1 MPDKTGPARPR
12 GLNLFYVSLP
22 FCAAI
27 AAWGIADPD
36 SLGESTEALT
46 STSFRAL
53 DWFFMLSVSAFVI
66 LALWLAFGKYGKLK
80 LGRPED
86 EPEFSTASWIAM
98 LFSAGMGVGL
108 LFWGVAE
115 PLTHF
120 MHPPVGEAG
129 TVESARQAMNITNF
143 HWGLHAWACYGIGA
157 LVLAYF
163 GFRRGTPYLA
173 GAPIRSVFSGRWVG
187 PVAYAADLIAILAV
201 AFGVAGSI
209 GMGIF
214 QLKTGLHVVAGT
226 PNDASWVP
234 WAILV
239 VLVISYMTSAATSL
253 DKGIKWLSNINMVLA
268 LLLLGFM
275 LFAGPTPFLLRTVV
289 TSLSD
294 YIAALP
300 QMSLQMHPYQGEAVE
315 GWLHGWTLTY
325 FIWWIAWAPFVGIF
339 IARISKGR
347 TIREF
352 ILGVLFAPTLF
363 SIIWFGVFGGTGF
376 YEDLFGA
383 GGVGQM
389 VQENLT
395 VALFSLFD
403 RLPMSGVLG
412 VVTLFLLFVFLVTSV
427 DSATF
432 VLGMLTSKGSLNP
445 PTSRK
450 IGWGL
455 ILGALGAALMLSGN
469 IYAVRAAAVSGA
481 IPFVFILLIQVSALF
496 KALAADTA
504 AGETVDQPPPKT
516 RRSRSALSQIPDG
529 PATTEVPPPDMAVP
543 GKEGG
548 L

>member
-1 MPDKTGPARPR
+1 MPEKTGPARSVL
-12 GLNLFYVSLP
+12 LNLFYVSLP
-22 FCAAI
+22 FCAGI
-27 AAWGIADPD
+27 AAWGIADPE
-36 SLGESTEALT
+36 SLGEYTAALT
-46 STSFRAL
+46 GLAFRSM
-53 DWFFMLSVSAFVI
+53 DWFFMVSVSAFVV
-66 LALWLAFGKYGKLK
+66 LSLWLAFGKYGKLK
-80 LGRPED
+80 LGAPED
-86 EPEFSTASWIAM
+86 KPEFSTASWIAM

-115 PLTHF
+115 PMTHF
-120 MHPPVGEAG
+120 SHPPIGEPG
-129 TVESARQAMNITNF
+129 TTEAARAAMKVTNF

-163 GFRRGTPYLA
+163 GFRRKTPYLA

-214 QLKTGLHVVAGT
+214 QLKTGMHVVAGT
-226 PNDASWVP
+226 PNDAEWVS

-253 DKGIKWLSNINMVLA
+253 DKGIKWLSNINMALA
-268 LLLLGFM
+268 LLLLGFL
-275 LFAGPTPFLLRTVV
+275 LFAGPTPFLLRTVI
-289 TSLSD
+289 TSASD
-294 YIAALP
+294 YISALP
-300 QMSLQMHPYQGEAVE
+300 QMSLQMHPYQGESVE

-376 YEDLFGA
+376 YEDMFGG

-389 VQENLT
+389 VEENLT
-395 VALFSLFD
+395 VALFSLFE
-403 RLPMSGVLG
+403 RLPLAEVLG
-412 VVTLFLLFVFLVTSV
+412 AITLFLLFVFLVTSV

-432 VLGMLTSKGSLNP
+432 VLGMLTSEGSLNP

-450 IGWGL
+450 IGWGV

-469 IYAVRAAAVSGA
+469 IHAVRAAAVSGA
-481 IPFVFILLIQVSALF
+481 IPFVFILLIQVAALL
-496 KALAADTA
+496 KALKADTEQAAQQVGQQAAQQTRTVRAPMPAADGPPTA
-504 AGETVDQPPPKT
+504 
-516 RRSRSALSQIPDG
+516 
-529 PATTEVPPPDMAVP
+529 EVPPPDMP
-543 GKEGG
+543 SGG
-548 L
+548 GVS